1 MFFHIGHEIDGR
13 WAKGPFK
20 TFDNALASLD
30 EFAPHGEPI
39 THTGVISYSDI
50 GGRHSVE
57 EFNET
62 FKTAESV
69 EDYLDAYDAR
79 ECGRMT
85 QRQRLILLKHYR

>member
-39 THTGVISYSDI
+39 THTGGVSYSEI
-50 GGRHSVE
+50 GGRHYVE
-57 EFNET
+57 EFGAT
-62 FKTAESV
+62 FKTAEDV
-69 EDYLDAYDAR
+69 EAYLEAFDAR
-79 ECGRMT
+79 ECGEMT
-85 QRQRLILLKHYR
+85 QRQRLILHKHE